1 MPVGTVRT
9 PVYRASDEVE
19 HEAWLSRLEAAADR
33 LELGAPAR
41 SRAADL
47 FLSTLPEAE
56 RSKRAAMAT
65 ALYVATLAEGDR
77 RSQSAVAE
85 AADVSRLTI
94 QSRWKELMAEA
105 GLDPPAW

>member
-1 MPVGTVRT
+1 
-9 PVYRASDEVE
+9 VYRASDEVE
-19 HEAWLSRLEAAADR
+19 HEAWLARLNEAADR
-33 LELGAPAR
+33 LELESPAR
-41 SRAADL
+41 SRASDL

-65 ALYVATLAEGDR
+65 ALYVAALAEGDR
-77 RSQSAVAE
+77 RSQTEVAE

-94 QSRWKELMAEA
+94 QSRWKGLMEEA

>member
-1 MPVGTVRT
+1 
-9 PVYRASDEVE
+9 VYRASDEVE
-19 HEAWLSRLEAAADR
+19 HEAWLARLNEAADR

-41 SRAADL
+41 SRASDL

-65 ALYVATLAEGDR
+65 ALYVAALAEGDR
-77 RSQSAVAE
+77 RSQTAVAE

-94 QSRWKELMAEA
+94 QSRWKGLMEEA